1 MSANAAA
8 LPAAPAGPVAAY
20 GKWAIAFSVALGALL
35 EIVDTSIVNV
45 ALTDMATSLDATVG
59 ETSWIVSSYAVAN
72 VIILP
77 LSAWLGKRFG
87 QKRYFI
93 FSLVGFTLASAAC
106 GFATSLPMLIIAR
119 VAQGLAGGGLL
130 AKAQSILFQTFP
142 REQQAMAQAFFG
154 IVVISGPAIG
164 PTLGGY
170 LVTNI
175 GWRWIFFVNLPIGLL
190 AIFMTWLTL
199 PKDKIVKGLK
209 EGVDYLGI
217 LFLAIGLGC
226 LETFLEEGN
235 RNDWFESTEIT
246 VLAASALFGLIF
258 FVWRELTTEHPAVD
272 LRVLKYRSLWAGSI
286 VSVVL
291 GVALYGALFVIP
303 IFSQQVMGMTSQ
315 QVGLMLLPSALA
327 AGAMMPVMGFLLSKK
342 LDPRLGLTIGCLI
355 LGSTLYALVPLT
367 PQTGEDD
374 FFWPLLIRGAG
385 MVFMFLPLTMAALG
399 PIPKEDIAN
408 ASGFFNLTRQM
419 GGSIG
424 VALLSTVLT
433 NRVAFH
439 HANIAEHL
447 VSTDPNVI
455 GRLDQLTHFFQA
467 KGMALVDAHHAALT
481 ALQGSVMRQAS
492 VMSFADIFWLV
503 AVAVFCMIPL
513 TWILGRPPKGGGLG
527 MAGAH

>member
-1 MSANAAA
+1 MNAAA
-8 LPAAPAGPVAAY
+8 APLSAASADVGGY
-20 GKWAIAFSVALGALL
+20 SKWAIAFSVALGALL
-35 EIVDTSIVNV
+35 EVVDTSIVNV
-45 ALTDMATSLDATVG
+45 ALTDIATSLDATVG

-77 LSAWLGKRFG
+77 LSAWLGRRFG

-93 FSLVGFTLASAAC
+93 FSLIGFTLASASC
-106 GFATSLPMLIIAR
+106 GFATTLPMLIISR

-190 AIFMTWLTL
+190 AIFMTGLTL
-199 PKDKIVKGLK
+199 PKDKIIKGLR
-209 EGVDYLGI
+209 ESVDYLGI

-246 VLAASALFGLIF
+246 ILAVSSLFGLIF

-286 VSVVL
+286 VSIVL
-291 GVALYGALFVIP
+291 GIALYGALFVIP

-327 AGAMMPVMGFLLSKK
+327 AGFMMPFMGILLSKRM
-342 LDPRLGLTIGCLI
+342 DPRLALTIGCLI
-355 LGSTLYALVPLT
+355 LGSTLYALVPLS
-367 PQTGEDD
+367 PQTGEED

-385 MVFMFLPLTMAALG
+385 MVFMFLPLTMATLG
-399 PIPKEDIAN
+399 PLPKEDIPA

-424 VALLSTVLT
+424 VALLSTMLS

-439 HANIAEHL
+439 AATVSEHL
-447 VSTDPNVI
+447 VSTDPNVLS
-455 GRLDQLTHFFQA
+455 RLDQLTHFFQS
-467 KGMALVDAHHAALT
+467 KGMVLADAHHAALA
-481 ALQGSVMRQAS
+481 ALQGSVMKQAS
-492 VMSFADIFWLV
+492 IMSFADIFWLV
-503 AVAVFCMIPL
+503 AIAVFAMIPL
-513 TWILGRPPKGGGLG
+513 TWILGRPPKGAGLG